1 MTWWSEHSA
10 VPRFVFAKSAI
21 RCRFVDRFAGFR
33 APSRVSGQRF
43 STHGASLPS
52 AGSRRARFPA
62 FTGNMKALRLP
73 ARAIPLPYGFGCGL
87 HALLPRSCSPRRSR
101 RAGRSPPGL
110 EHLISRRSAFR
121 LVAPVDASGISQVP
135 WRSVPCL
142 CPARGPRSS
151 RRDLAFGGLV
161 DAAPGFHKPK
171 ASAGR
176 KISRLTQGFSIR
188 CLRFTSDVAATHA
201 RLASG
206 WRAAPLPGGRRTL
219 WTAAKGFRSHFPPPF
234 QDLPCRK
241 RTFPNGEAA
250 LYRFERVGLIA
261 IKPKSDKLC
270 MRLT

>member
-1 MTWWSEHSA
+1 VGSR
-10 VPRFVFAKSAI
+10 VPS
-21 RCRFVDRFAGFR
+21 
-33 APSRVSGQRF
+33 PVSGQRF
-43 STHGASLPS
+43 SAHGASLS
-52 AGSRRARFPA
+52 SVGSRRARFPA

-73 ARAIPLPYGFGCGL
+73 ARAFPLPYDFGCGS

-142 CPARGPRSS
+142 CPTPGPRSS
-151 RRDLAFGGLV
+151 RRDLACGGLV

-171 ASAGR
+171 ASADR

-219 WTAAKGFRSHFPPPF
+219 WTAAKGFRSHFRPPF

-241 RTFPNGEAA
+241 QKSVPN
-250 LYRFERVGLIA
+250 
-261 IKPKSDKLC
+261 PT
-270 MRLT
+270 LTPVASYWG